1 MQESLILVD
10 QNGLRTGVAERGV
23 CHQGACI
30 RYRAFVTFLY
40 TSDCKYLI
48 QKRAGCKLGGDR
60 WDVSATSHVWA
71 NESYG
76 AAINRCLK
84 HELGIT
90 EPVRT
95 QYQLAYIYQH
105 QLGGYAENE
114 HCSLFLINYDGPV
127 QGNTDEMDEIRWLT
141 FADLSVWV
149 EQDEK
154 QFTQWFAEAF
164 RRMSVQKAGLY

>member
-10 QNGLRTGVAERGV
+10 QTGRRTGVAERGV
-23 CHQGACI
+23 CHQGKGL
-30 RYRAFVTFLY
+30 RHRAFVTFLF
-40 TSDCKYLI
+40 TSDGRFLV

-71 NESYG
+71 NETYG

-90 EPVRT
+90 AAVRP

-127 QGNTDEMDEIRWLT
+127 QGNADEMDEIRWLT
-141 FADLSVWV
+141 FADLSVWF

-164 RRMSVQKAGLY
+164 RRMSRQKAGLD

>member
-10 QNGLRTGVAERGV
+10 QTGRRTGVAERGV
-23 CHQGACI
+23 CHQGEGV
-30 RYRAFVTFLY
+30 RHRAFVTFLC
-40 TSDCKYLI
+40 TSDGKFLV
-48 QKRAGCKLGGDR
+48 QKRASCKLGGDR

-71 NESYG
+71 NETYG

-90 EPVRT
+90 AVVRP
-95 QYQLAYIYQH
+95 QYRLAYIYQH
-105 QLGGYAENE
+105 QLGDCAENE

-127 QGNTDEMDEIRWLT
+127 QGNADEMDEIRWLT
-141 FADLSVWV
+141 FADLKAWF

-154 QFTQWFAEAF
+154 QFTHWFAEAF
-164 RRMSVQKAGLY
+164 CRMSVQLTGLD